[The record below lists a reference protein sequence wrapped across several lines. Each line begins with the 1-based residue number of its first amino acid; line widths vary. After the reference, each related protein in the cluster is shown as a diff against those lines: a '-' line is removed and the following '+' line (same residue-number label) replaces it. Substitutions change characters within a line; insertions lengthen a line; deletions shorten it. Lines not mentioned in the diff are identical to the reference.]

1 MAVGKGEVH
10 SVIGETAGAR
20 THSVGTTKV
29 LESGEAHP
37 EGNQELF
44 IFKRDSEHGWKILR
58 YILTTTNPGS

>member
-1 MAVGKGEVH
+1 MAVGKEGTH
-10 SVIGETAGAR
+10 SVIGDTAWAR

-58 YILTTTNPGS
+58 YIVTTTNPRS